1 MCDHVSTACF
11 IDVEANCLPA
21 DRTLCEKR
29 VKAPSTQEFY
39 KFHNPYEQVPHV
51 HVLLPSK
58 QQTNISIGPNYDE
71 AKRGPIAFRL

>member
-1 MCDHVSTACF
+1 MSTACF
-11 IDVEANCLPA
+11 IDVEANRLPA

-51 HVLLPSK
+51 HLPLPSK
-58 QQTNISIGPNYDE
+58 Q
-71 AKRGPIAFRL
+71 